1 MSKKDNFI
9 IFTVNGGAGKNVMAT
24 AVIKAIKREYPDWNI
39 IVVSGHSDIWLYNP
53 YVYRVYQYGNLPHFY
68 EDFIKGKNVKIFN
81 MEPYSTEEYILK
93 KKHLIE
99 IWCGLCGVEYQGEG
113 IELFFN
119 NRENEHFVNNFLK
132 NIDRPIMVIQTN
144 GGGPSDLKYS
154 WMRDM
159 PMDVAHDI
167 VNHFGSR
174 YKIIHIR
181 REDQLPMLGVDTFK
195 GNIRELMLLI
205 RNSSKRVLIDSVSQ
219 HIAAAFNLPSVVTWI
234 RNTPSVL
241 GYSLHHNIVT
251 PVEDEV
257 YSTFNSFLEPYD
269 IGGNIYQCP
278 FREGTRLFNSQEI
291 IQILET
297 T

>member
-1 MSKKDNFI
+1 MKTNDNFI
-9 IFTVNGGAGKNVMAT
+9 VFTINGGAGKNVMAT

-39 IVVSGHSDIWLYNP
+39 VIVTAHADIWLYNT

-68 EDFIKGKNVKIFN
+68 QDFVKDKNVKIFN
-81 MEPYSTEEYILK
+81 MEPYSTEDYILK

-99 IWCGLCGVEYQGEG
+99 IWCELCGVEYKGETT
-113 IELFFN
+113 ELFFN
-119 NRENEHFVNNFLK
+119 NRENEYFVNNNLK
-132 NIDRPIMVIQTN
+132 NIDKPIMVIQTN

-159 PMDVAHDI
+159 PIDVAQDV
-167 VNHFGSR
+167 VNYFSNR

-181 REDQLPMLGVDTFK
+181 RDDQMPLLGVDVFK
-195 GNIRELMLLI
+195 GNVRELMLLI
-205 RNSSKRVLIDSVSQ
+205 RNSSKRLFIDSLSQ
-219 HIAAAFNLPSVVTWI
+219 HIAASFGLPSVVTWV
-234 RNTPSVL
+234 RNTPNML
-241 GYSLHHNIVT
+241 GYSLHNNVIT
-251 PVEDEV
+251 PVEDEL

-278 FREGTRLFNSQEI
+278 FKEGTRLFNSQEI